1 MSQSRTHTKRPARGF
16 RRGLY
21 AAAALAG
28 LCAFLTLAGAAGAQ
42 HRTTAAHTPRTLAA
56 LPQTVV
62 SLTFDDGDATQYQTR
77 TMLSSRG
84 FHATYFLNS
93 GNIGTDSSYMT
104 WAQVQNL
111 YSDGNEIGGHTIT
124 HPDLTTLSATE
135 AAREVCYDRNII
147 LSHGYPV
154 TDFAY
159 PFGTSTPAI
168 ESMVHNCGYNS
179 ARATDEFGQGC
190 APGPCSETIPPRD
203 AYRTFVVGD
212 GDDGLANI
220 EKQITLAENNG
231 GGWAQLLFHDICSGC
246 SGHSFSV
253 ANLTT
258 LLNWLQGQ
266 VQTNN
271 VVIKTVNQVIGG
283 PVQPSVPGPPLPPPP
298 NGTNAM
304 PNPSLETD
312 ADGDGVPDCYF
323 TNTWGNETAAWA
335 RTNDAHTGGW
345 AEKVTVSTYSS
356 GSSSLLANLD
366 LGDCAP
372 TVTAGHQ
379 YRVTEWYKSTAPVSF
394 DLYYRS
400 TSWFW
405 SYATSSGNFPASST
419 WAQATWVTPV
429 IPAGTNG
436 AIAGLEIAA
445 NGTLTVD
452 DLALDDANPS
462 TDSTPPSTTVSCNAA
477 ACSSGWYAAPVTV
490 TLSATDNTGGSGVKQ
505 IVYTTNGT
513 DPSTT
518 NGTVYTG
525 AFTVPATATVKYR
538 AYDNA
543 GNAEAIKS
551 QLVQVDTAAPAT
563 TISCNGTAC
572 ASSFYGAAV
581 SVTLAAADTGG
592 SGLSKTAYTTDGSTP
607 TLTNGT
613 TYSGAFSV
621 SATATVKYRSFDI
634 AGNAEAVKSQLV
646 QIDTVAPAST
656 IACNSSACSSGWY
669 VPPVLVTL
677 AATDNTGGSGVS
689 KIVYTT
695 DGTDPSLVNGTTYS
709 GAFSVASTATVKYR
723 AFDVA
728 GNAEAVKSLTV
739 QVDGAAPSSTI
750 ACNGSAC
757 TSSFYGAAVSVTLAA
772 SDTGGSGLSKIVYT
786 TDGSTPSLTN
796 GSVYSGAFNVASTA
810 TVKYRAF
817 DVAGNAEAVNGQTV
831 QVDTTAP
838 VSAISCNGTTCLSGW
853 YGASVSVGL
862 QATDNSGGSGV
873 QETVYTTD
881 GTTPLLSNGTVYS
894 GAFIV
899 SATATVK
906 YRAFDVAGNA
916 ETVRSQ
922 LIQIDTTAPQTAISC
937 SGSTCS
943 SGFYNAPVSV
953 ALQAADGG
961 SGVSKT
967 VYTTDGSDPSLS
979 NGTVYSSA
987 FSLGATT
994 TVKYRSFDVAGNTE
1008 QVESQTIQVTVGA
1021 PTTTIACNATIC
1033 TSGWYTAPAS
1043 VTLAASDNGGPGVNE
1058 TVYTTD
1064 GSTPTTTNGN
1074 VYSGAF
1080 TVSATTTVEYR
1091 SFDNL
1096 GNAEAV
1102 NSQTVQ
1108 IDTTAPASTI
1118 SCNGSA
1124 CSSGWYAG
1132 SAVSVTLQSSDDLGG
1147 SGVSKTVYT
1156 TDGSDPTTTNGT
1168 VYSGAFSLSSSAIV
1182 KYRAFDVAG
1191 NAEQVESQQLQIDTA
1206 APQTTI
1212 ACNGGGCASWYN
1224 AAISVTLQPADTGGS
1239 GLGTT
1244 VYTTDGSTPTLSNG
1258 TSYGGAFAVSSTT
1271 TVKYRS
1277 FDVAGNA
1284 EQVESQMIGIDI
1296 AAPQTTIVCNG
1307 TSCSAGWYTSA
1318 VTVTLPAS
1326 DSGGSG
1332 ISKTVYTTDGSDP
1345 SLANG
1350 TVYSGAFT
1358 VNAPTTVKYRSFDLA
1373 ANTEQVEAQTI
1384 QVDTNAPASTISCNG
1399 AACANWYNAA
1409 VSVTIAAS
1417 DNTGGSG
1424 VSQIVYTTN
1433 GSTPTLVNGTAYAGA
1448 FTVSSTTTVKYRAFD
1463 TAGNAEQVESQ
1474 TIGLDTAPP
1483 ASTTSCNGTSCAS
1496 SFYSA
1501 AVSVTL
1507 AATDSGG
1514 SGLSKIVYTTDG
1526 STPTLSN
1533 GSTYSGA
1540 FSVSSPTTVNYR
1552 AFDVAG
1558 NAEGVN
1564 SQLVQVDTTAPVT
1577 TVSCNGSACSAGWY
1591 NAGVTV
1597 TLTGADNT
1605 GGSGV
1610 SKTVY
1615 TTDGSTPTQTNG
1627 NTYLAPF
1634 LVPATATV
1642 KFLSVDNVGNTEGVK
1657 SQLVQI
1663 DATAPT
1669 VSLTAP
1675 AANAQLTG
1683 QAAFSANASDNVS
1696 VARVDFLVD
1705 GAVVGSA
1712 TSSPYTFTWNS
1723 ASVSDGA
1730 HTVQARAVDSAG
1742 NTATTTA
1749 ITVTTSNTAVNL
1761 LQNPGLEQ
1769 GSGNTP
1775 TCWLLGGYGTN
1786 TSTWAWTTDA
1796 HGGSHAENLTISSWT
1811 NGDRK
1816 LLQNFNATCAT
1827 PTSAGHQYVV
1837 SVWYKSTAKSVI
1849 FAFASTTTATGVYN
1863 WWAQSSA
1870 LPVASTWTLATWT
1883 TPVVPAG
1890 DTFISTGM
1898 GMQNVG
1904 SVTMDDFSL
1913 VQSK

>member
-283 PVQPSVPGPPLPPPP
+283 SVQPSVPGPPLPPPP

-356 GSSSLLANLD
+356 GSSSLLANFD

-419 WAQATWVTPV
+419 WAQASWLTPV

-452 DLALDDANPS
+452 DLGLDDANPS

-518 NGTVYTG
+518 NGTVYGG

-563 TISCNGTAC
+563 TISCNGAAC
-572 ASSFYGAAV
+572 SSSFYGAAV

-592 SGLSKTAYTTDGSTP
+592 SGLSKTVYTTDGSTP
-607 TLTNGT
+607 SLSNGT

-621 SATATVKYRSFDI
+621 SATATVKYRSFDV
-634 AGNAEAVKSQLV
+634 AGNAEAIKSQLV
-646 QIDTVAPAST
+646 QIDTVAPSST
-656 IACNSSACSSGWY
+656 IACNSSACSNS
-669 VPPVLVTL
+669 
-677 AATDNTGGSGVS
+677 
-689 KIVYTT
+689 
-695 DGTDPSLVNGTTYS
+695 
-709 GAFSVASTATVKYR
+709 
-723 AFDVA
+723 
-728 GNAEAVKSLTV
+728 
-739 QVDGAAPSSTI
+739 
-750 ACNGSAC
+750 
-757 TSSFYGAAVSVTLAA
+757 
-772 SDTGGSGLSKIVYT
+772 
-786 TDGSTPSLTN
+786 
-796 GSVYSGAFNVASTA
+796 
-810 TVKYRAF
+810 
-817 DVAGNAEAVNGQTV
+817 
-831 QVDTTAP
+831 
-838 VSAISCNGTTCLSGW
+838 W

-873 QETVYTTD
+873 QEIVYTTD
-881 GTTPLLSNGTVYS
+881 GTTPPLSNGTVYS
-894 GAFIV
+894 GAFTV

-937 SGSTCS
+937 NGSTCT
-943 SGFYNAPVSV
+943 SGFYNASVSV

-961 SGVSKT
+961 SGVSKV
-967 VYTTDGSDPSLS
+967 VYTTDGSDPSLT

-987 FSLGATT
+987 FSLGSTT
-994 TVKYRSFDVAGNTE
+994 TVKYRSFDVAGNAE
-1008 QVESQTIQVTVGA
+1008 QVESQTIQVSAGA
-1021 PTTTIACNATIC
+1021 PTTTIACNATTC
-1033 TSGWYTAPAS
+1033 TSGWYTAPVS

-1080 TVSATTTVEYR
+1080 TVSATTTVKYR

-1168 VYSGAFSLSSSAIV
+1168 VYNGAFSLSSSAIV

-1224 AAISVTLQPADTGGS
+1224 AAVSVTLQPVDTGGS

-1258 TSYGGAFAVSSTT
+1258 TSYGGAFTVSSTT
-1271 TVKYRS
+1271 TLKYRS

-1284 EQVESQMIGIDI
+1284 EQVESKMIGIDI

-1358 VNAPTTVKYRSFDLA
+1358 VNAPTTVKYRSFDVA
-1373 ANTEQVEAQTI
+1373 GNTEQVEAQTV

-1417 DNTGGSG
+1417 DNAGGSG
-1424 VSQIVYTTN
+1424 VSQIVYTTD

-1483 ASTTSCNGTSCAS
+1483 ASTISCNGTSCAS

-1514 SGLSKIVYTTDG
+1514 SGFSKIVYTTDG

-1533 GSTYSGA
+1533 GSTYSSA

-1577 TVSCNGSACSAGWY
+1577 TVSCNGAACSAGWY
-1591 NAGVTV
+1591 NAGATV
-1597 TLTGADNT
+1597 TLTGVDNT

-1615 TTDGSTPTQTNG
+1615 TTDGSPPTQTNG

-1669 VSLTAP
+1669 VSLIAP

-1712 TSSPYTFTWNS
+1712 ASSPYTFTWNS
-1723 ASVSDGA
+1723 ASVSDGT

-1742 NTATTTA
+1742 NIATTTA

-1769 GSGNTP
+1769 GSGTTP

-1796 HGGSHAENLTISSWT
+1796 HSGSHAENLTISSWT

-1863 WWAQSSA
+1863 WWAQSPA